1 MFNYS
6 LSLPLQCL
14 ICCVAYLALQS
25 LSFCFVFEIG
35 KVLNTLRFG
44 VIWNTARHRQ
54 IWGSN
59 SRVNTYADPNT
70 VDSWLRGSSRLLT
83 NCLCGRCTTVPY
95 SLSAM
100 FCRTRFFY
108 FRPSPSQ
115 IIVFAQ
121 QFSTYTSSWVTRP
134 FLSSQLFLR
143 NFYELFPFFTF
154 HFSFLPPDAI
164 MRTTQCLRRQF
175 CPTVETWAMS
185 AARTIDLRTR
195 TSPNELLRIVRWCGK
210 RKRRGNRF
218 PGRRGWWVMDSS
230 SAASR
235 RCHWRRL
242 AVPATDDWWLSVY
255 AKQWCMRRRARRDRI
270 NWRFHCTG
278 WPRKRKPLPQSHHH
292 HHHHHHHH
300 LIRWKQIQSKYKYK

>member
-1 MFNYS
+1 MS
-6 LSLPLQCL
+6 
-14 ICCVAYLALQS
+14 YLLRS
-25 LSFCFVFEIG
+25 IPGTSVIVVLFCFRNWKSFEHAAFWSHLKHCASSSNLGIKLQG
-35 KVLNTLRFG
+35 KYVCWSEYCWLL
-44 VIWNTARHRQ
+44 IKRQ
-54 IWGSN
+54 FTI
-59 SRVNTYADPNT
+59 A
-70 VDSWLRGSSRLLT
+70 